1 MPNKSEI
8 LATLVR
14 IANEGIFIAI
24 AWHVAVALGI
34 AFFVGGLRPRT
45 HLIKSTRP
53 LDASCCL
60 PERISGCEIRSSRKV
75 LGVALSAPLASV
87 SAVSWLYGGSFNGAV
102 FAASSALLLI
112 LALRHRLGK

>member
-1 MPNKSEI
+1 M
-8 LATLVR
+8 
-14 IANEGIFIAI
+14 
-24 AWHVAVALGI
+24 ALGI

-112 LALRHRLGK
+112 LALRSPVGEVKRERSALSYLGYGLMSFGWFYVTV